1 MAKRI
6 IRREGDE
13 ILRKKAREVTVFDE
27 RLHMLI
33 DDMFETMYDADGAGL
48 AAPQVGVLKRVVVI
62 DVRDGSGKL
71 ELVNPRIIYRHGTQ
85 ESAEACLSI
94 PGRRGIVIRP
104 KAVKV
109 KALDRYGKEH
119 IYDGEDFLATAFCHE
134 TDHLDGVLFIDKVER
149 FVED

>member
-1 MAKRI
+1 M
-6 IRREGDE
+6 IRKEGDE
-13 ILRKKAREVTVFDE
+13 ILRKRAREVTEFDE
-27 RLHMLI
+27 RLHTLI

-71 ELVNPRIIYRHGTQ
+71 ELVNPRIVYRHGEQ

-94 PGRRGIVIRP
+94 PGRRGIVLRP
-104 KAVKV
+104 QKVKV

-134 TDHLDGVLFIDKVER
+134 TDHLDGTLFIDKVVR